1 MGIRDFLEDVVYCT
15 VDITRAFGE
24 LGIGLTKT
32 LVEGASEFGEIMTD
46 GVKEIIIEGNDDYK
60 TSFEKKDLASEINY
74 SASSRLE
81 ASEEIFNKKVEKTNL
96 LIMNNL
102 EHKKRLLI
110 MVGEKIDSNYLD
122 NGLIKH
128 IYTNQI
134 ASINFDDK
142 LKFSLAAK
150 VGSLGKK
157 IRKDIAND
165 YLNNAINFSAEVDV
179 EISKINTL
187 IAVLEGIE
195 KQISEEQEILLIF
208 EEALKKNKNIALEES
223 YRLLEEMIKNEILD
237 EFGNVSNK
245 YLNEFNRLK
254 HICSQFV

>member
-1 MGIRDFLEDVVYCT
+1 M
-15 VDITRAFGE
+15 
-24 LGIGLTKT
+24 
-32 LVEGASEFGEIMTD
+32 
-46 GVKEIIIEGNDDYK
+46 
-60 TSFEKKDLASEINY
+60 
-74 SASSRLE
+74 
-81 ASEEIFNKKVEKTNL
+81 
-96 LIMNNL
+96 
-102 EHKKRLLI
+102 
-110 MVGEKIDSNYLD
+110 
-122 NGLIKH
+122 
-128 IYTNQI
+128 
-134 ASINFDDK
+134 
-142 LKFSLAAK
+142 
-150 VGSLGKK
+150 GKK